1 MQPLSGNQ
9 RPDLRTA
16 LMNMSLAPRLPR
28 ERHLARSS
36 AYVPRQPSFYEMLQ
50 NPHVS
55 LTFSKVHNPLRQPRK
70 TTYERPKVLRIRQFF
85 DTFDF
90 EMCFVPQ
97 RHALF
102 RHLNF
107 QTCSDTEVVCTFYT
121 FVLSKMISHN
131 MTLEIDL
138 LWALRAA
145 IPQGKLERGE
155 RERYTYIY
163 I

>member
-1 MQPLSGNQ
+1 M
-9 RPDLRTA
+9 
-16 LMNMSLAPRLPR
+16 
-28 ERHLARSS
+28 
-36 AYVPRQPSFYEMLQ
+36 
-50 NPHVS
+50 
-55 LTFSKVHNPLRQPRK
+55 
-70 TTYERPKVLRIRQFF
+70 
-85 DTFDF
+85 
-90 EMCFVPQ
+90 PQ
-97 RHALF
+97 RRALF

-155 RERYTYIY
+155 RERLYIY
-163 I
+163 IVYLFINIYFFIYLLIYLFVNNIYIYIICTAYNINSNTTDIYIYIIIVI